1 MGCAARV
8 LKWVT
13 STPMLKYVANVARAK
28 TRPGAARCLFFL
40 LEPSTARHDR
50 ARGVRVVNTPRPA
63 MSDQKE
69 RMVPADRSNWNAI
82 LKWSM
87 AQQGDGTSSEP
98 AREISEEDRRWLL
111 DAMASGFIDEIKR
124 MKDIIACISAGI
136 EATHDAEEIDA
147 RVELM
152 EELTDRVSGVDNGG
166 ELHTLG
172 GLEPLV
178 RYVASSPHARL
189 RAAAA
194 EVLGTTVQN
203 HPKAQEAA
211 LGCDAMDPLLRMAA
225 GEGDDAPPTD
235 AAQAE
240 STTTAQGDASE
251 GTKELVKARVKAL
264 FALSCLLRG
273 CTRAQEAF
281 QLGDGFAL
289 LKNCLR
295 VDHAR
300 LRTKALHLARHLAT
314 LDMRFMRACVDA
326 GYVLAAA
333 ASLAGSLPRV
343 FDRDADADANAD
355 LSADAFTEE
364 DIEKGQVR
372 EAALRLM
379 VDVARKVDFDA
390 VPKAVDHLRSAIV
403 VNAINAVG
411 KAYTRFGREEKET
424 YRDEMQLCA
433 QLAKMFE

>member
-1 MGCAARV
+1 M
-8 LKWVT
+8 
-13 STPMLKYVANVARAK
+13 
-28 TRPGAARCLFFL
+28 
-40 LEPSTARHDR
+40 
-50 ARGVRVVNTPRPA
+50 
-63 MSDQKE
+63 
-69 RMVPADRSNWNAI
+69 
-82 LKWSM
+82 
-87 AQQGDGTSSEP
+87 
-98 AREISEEDRRWLL
+98 
-111 DAMASGFIDEIKR
+111 
-124 MKDIIACISAGI
+124 
-136 EATHDAEEIDA
+136 THDAEEIDA

-166 ELHTLG
+166 DLHTLG

-211 LGCDAMDPLLRMAA
+211 LGCDAMGPLLRMAA

-235 AAQAE
+235 AAEAE
-240 STTTAQGDASE
+240 STTTAEGDASK

-273 CTRAQEAF
+273 CARAQEAF

-295 VDHAR
+295 VDHNR

-314 LDMRFMRACVDA
+314 LNMRFMAACVDA

-333 ASLAGSLPRV
+333 ASLAGSLPRQLLV
-343 FDRDADADANAD
+343 ATEVGTD

-364 DIEKGQVR
+364 DIERGQVR

-411 KAYTRFGREEKET
+411 KAYVRFGREEKET

>member
-1 MGCAARV
+1 
-8 LKWVT
+8 
-13 STPMLKYVANVARAK
+13 
-28 TRPGAARCLFFL
+28 
-40 LEPSTARHDR
+40 
-50 ARGVRVVNTPRPA
+50 
-63 MSDQKE
+63 MSDEKE

-147 RVELM
+147 RLELM

-166 ELHTLG
+166 DLHTLG

-211 LGCDAMDPLLRMAA
+211 LGCDAMGPLLRMAA

-240 STTTAQGDASE
+240 SATTAHLLESFRESRFHGYLQTLASRE
-251 GTKELVKARVKAL
+251 NYVDDDSRASLFLDTLSRLLEENNEKRRLELLEKARI
-264 FALSCLLRG
+264 SG
-273 CTRAQEAF
+273 
-281 QLGDGFAL
+281 LG
-289 LKNCLR
+289 
-295 VDHAR
+295 
-300 LRTKALHLARHLAT
+300 
-314 LDMRFMRACVDA
+314 
-326 GYVLAAA
+326 
-333 ASLAGSLPRV
+333 
-343 FDRDADADANAD
+343 
-355 LSADAFTEE
+355 E
-364 DIEKGQVR
+364 
-372 EAALRLM
+372 
-379 VDVARKVDFDA
+379 
-390 VPKAVDHLRSAIV
+390 
-403 VNAINAVG
+403 
-411 KAYTRFGREEKET
+411 EEKQELRERLGSRT
-424 YRDEMQLCA
+424 GN
-433 QLAKMFE
+433 

>member
-1 MGCAARV
+1 VGDVDATAEI
-8 LKWVT
+8 
-13 STPMLKYVANVARAK
+13 SANVAK
-28 TRPGAARCLFFL
+28 TSRCPFFL

-50 ARGVRVVNTPRPA
+50 AHGVRVLTIPRPA

-87 AQQGDGTSSEP
+87 AQQGDGTSSAP

-166 ELHTLG
+166 DLHTLG

-211 LGCDAMDPLLRMAA
+211 LGCDAMGPLLRMAA
-225 GEGDDAPPTD
+225 GEGDDSPPTD
-235 AAQAE
+235 AAEAE
-240 STTTAQGDASE
+240 STTAAEGDASK

-273 CTRAQEAF
+273 CVRAQEAF

-295 VDHAR
+295 VDHPR

-314 LDMRFMRACVDA
+314 LDMRFMAACVDS

-333 ASLAGSLPRV
+333 ASLAGSLPRQLLV
-343 FDRDADADANAD
+343 ATEVGTD

-364 DIEKGQVR
+364 DIERGQVR

-411 KAYTRFGREEKET
+411 KAYVRFGREEKET

>member
-1 MGCAARV
+1 
-8 LKWVT
+8 
-13 STPMLKYVANVARAK
+13 
-28 TRPGAARCLFFL
+28 
-40 LEPSTARHDR
+40 
-50 ARGVRVVNTPRPA
+50 
-63 MSDQKE
+63 
-69 RMVPADRSNWNAI
+69 MVPADRSNWNAI

-166 ELHTLG
+166 DLHTLG

>member
-1 MGCAARV
+1 MGSTDAA
-8 LKWVT
+8 LT
-13 STPMLKYVANVARAK
+13 A
-28 TRPGAARCLFFL
+28 
-40 LEPSTARHDR
+40 STARHDR
-50 ARGVRVVNTPRPA
+50 TRGVRVVTNHRPA
-63 MSDQKE
+63 MSDEKE

-87 AQQGDGTSSEP
+87 AQQGDGTSSAP

-111 DAMASGFIDEIKR
+111 DAMESGFIDEIKR

-136 EATHDAEEIDA
+136 EATHDADEIDA

-166 ELHTLG
+166 DLHTLG

-211 LGCDAMDPLLRMAA
+211 LGCDAMGPLLRMAA

-235 AAQAE
+235 AAEAE
-240 STTTAQGDASE
+240 STTTAEGDASK

-273 CTRAQEAF
+273 CARAQEAF

-295 VDHAR
+295 VDHNR

-314 LDMRFMRACVDA
+314 LDMRFMAACVDA

-343 FDRDADADANAD
+343 LVEPDAGTTD
-355 LSADAFTEE
+355 LSDAFTEE
-364 DIEKGQVR
+364 DIERGQVR
-372 EAALRLM
+372 ESALRLM
-379 VDVARKVDFDA
+379 VDAARMVDFDA
-390 VPKAVDHLRSAIV
+390 VPEAADHLRSAIV

>member
-1 MGCAARV
+1 MGDVDATAEI
-8 LKWVT
+8 
-13 STPMLKYVANVARAK
+13 SANVAK
-28 TRPGAARCLFFL
+28 TSRCPFFL

-50 ARGVRVVNTPRPA
+50 AHGVRVLTIPRPA

-87 AQQGDGTSSEP
+87 AQQGDGTSSAP

-166 ELHTLG
+166 DLHTLG

-211 LGCDAMDPLLRMAA
+211 LGCDAMGPLLRMAA

-273 CTRAQEAF
+273 CVRAQEAF

-295 VDHAR
+295 VDHPR

-411 KAYTRFGREEKET
+411 KAYVRFGREEKET

>member
-1 MGCAARV
+1 MRTALGARTTETTRVLDEEAGRHPAMTAVLWRTTLIPAVGAARV

-13 STPMLKYVANVARAK
+13 STPWRKYVANVAKPSR
-28 TRPGAARCLFFL
+28 ARCLFFL

-50 ARGVRVVNTPRPA
+50 TRGVRVVTNPRPA
-63 MSDQKE
+63 MSDEKE

-87 AQQGDGTSSEP
+87 AQQGDGTSSAP

-111 DAMASGFIDEIKR
+111 EAMESGFIDEIKR

-166 ELHTLG
+166 DLHTLG

-211 LGCDAMDPLLRMAA
+211 LGCDAMGPLLRMAA

-235 AAQAE
+235 AAEAE
-240 STTTAQGDASE
+240 STTTAEGDASK
-251 GTKELVKARVKAL
+251 GTKELAARVKAL
-264 FALSCLLRG
+264 FALSCLLRDVPG
-273 CTRAQEAF
+273 PR
-281 QLGDGFAL
+281 
-289 LKNCLR
+289 R
-295 VDHAR
+295 R
-300 LRTKALHLARHLAT
+300 SSSAT
-314 LDMRFMRACVDA
+314 
-326 GYVLAAA
+326 
-333 ASLAGSLPRV
+333 ASR
-343 FDRDADADANAD
+343 
-355 LSADAFTEE
+355 
-364 DIEKGQVR
+364 
-372 EAALRLM
+372 
-379 VDVARKVDFDA
+379 
-390 VPKAVDHLRSAIV
+390 
-403 VNAINAVG
+403 
-411 KAYTRFGREEKET
+411 
-424 YRDEMQLCA
+424 C
-433 QLAKMFE
+433 

>member
-1 MGCAARV
+1 MGDVDAMAEICCQRGQNP
-8 LKWVT
+8 
-13 STPMLKYVANVARAK
+13 SR
-28 TRPGAARCLFFL
+28 ARCLFFL

-50 ARGVRVVNTPRPA
+50 TRGVRVVTNPRPA
-63 MSDQKE
+63 MSDEKE

-87 AQQGDGTSSEP
+87 AQQGDGTSSAP

-111 DAMASGFIDEIKR
+111 EAMESGFIDEIKR

-166 ELHTLG
+166 DLHTLG

-211 LGCDAMDPLLRMAA
+211 LGCDAMGPLLRMAA

-235 AAQAE
+235 AAEAE
-240 STTTAQGDASE
+240 STTTAEGDASK

-273 CTRAQEAF
+273 CARAQEAF

-295 VDHAR
+295 VDHNR

-314 LDMRFMRACVDA
+314 LNMRFMAACVDA

-343 FDRDADADANAD
+343 LVKPDAGTD
-355 LSADAFTEE
+355 LSDAFTEE
-364 DIEKGQVR
+364 DIEMGQVR
-372 EAALRLM
+372 ESALRLM
-379 VDVARKVDFDA
+379 VDVAQKVDFDA

>member
-1 MGCAARV
+1 MGDVDATAEI
-8 LKWVT
+8 
-13 STPMLKYVANVARAK
+13 SANVAK
-28 TRPGAARCLFFL
+28 TSRCPFFL

-50 ARGVRVVNTPRPA
+50 AHGVRVLTIPRPA

-87 AQQGDGTSSEP
+87 AQQGDGTSSAP

-166 ELHTLG
+166 DLHTLG

-211 LGCDAMDPLLRMAA
+211 LGCDAMGPLLRMAA
-225 GEGDDAPPTD
+225 GEGDDSPPTD
-235 AAQAE
+235 AAEAE
-240 STTTAQGDASE
+240 STTAAEGDASK

-273 CTRAQEAF
+273 CVRAQEAF

-295 VDHAR
+295 VDHPR

-314 LDMRFMRACVDA
+314 LDMRFMAACVDS

-333 ASLAGSLPRV
+333 ASLAGSLPRQLLV
-343 FDRDADADANAD
+343 ATEVGTD

-364 DIEKGQVR
+364 DIEMGQVR

-411 KAYTRFGREEKET
+411 KAYVRFGREEKET

>member
-1 MGCAARV
+1 MGDVDAMAEICCQRGQNP
-8 LKWVT
+8 
-13 STPMLKYVANVARAK
+13 SR
-28 TRPGAARCLFFL
+28 ARCLFFL

-50 ARGVRVVNTPRPA
+50 TRGVRVVTNPRPA
-63 MSDQKE
+63 MSDEKE

-87 AQQGDGTSSEP
+87 AQQGDGTSSAP

-111 DAMASGFIDEIKR
+111 EAMESGFIDEIKR

-136 EATHDAEEIDA
+136 EVTHDAEEIDA

-166 ELHTLG
+166 DLHTLG

-211 LGCDAMDPLLRMAA
+211 LGCDAMGPLLRMAA

-235 AAQAE
+235 AAEAE
-240 STTTAQGDASE
+240 STTTAEGDASK

-273 CTRAQEAF
+273 CARAQEAF

-295 VDHAR
+295 VDHNR

-314 LDMRFMRACVDA
+314 LNMRFMAACVDA

-343 FDRDADADANAD
+343 LVEPDAGTD
-355 LSADAFTEE
+355 LSDAFTEE
-364 DIEKGQVR
+364 DIEMGQVR
-372 EAALRLM
+372 ESAAAS
-379 VDVARKVDFDA
+379 D
-390 VPKAVDHLRSAIV
+390 
-403 VNAINAVG
+403 G
-411 KAYTRFGREEKET
+411 GRG
-424 YRDEMQLCA
+424 
-433 QLAKMFE
+433 AKG

>member
-1 MGCAARV
+1 MGDVDATAEI
-8 LKWVT
+8 
-13 STPMLKYVANVARAK
+13 SANVAK
-28 TRPGAARCLFFL
+28 TSRCPFFL

-50 ARGVRVVNTPRPA
+50 AHGVRVLTIPRPA

-166 ELHTLG
+166 DLHTLG

-211 LGCDAMDPLLRMAA
+211 LGCDAMGPLLRMAA
-225 GEGDDAPPTD
+225 GEGDDSPPTD
-235 AAQAE
+235 AAEAE
-240 STTTAQGDASE
+240 STTAAEGDASK

-273 CTRAQEAF
+273 CVRAQEAF

-295 VDHAR
+295 VDHPR

-314 LDMRFMRACVDA
+314 LDMRFMAACVDS

-333 ASLAGSLPRV
+333 ASLAGSLPRQLLV
-343 FDRDADADANAD
+343 ATEVGTD

-364 DIEKGQVR
+364 DIEMGQVR

-411 KAYTRFGREEKET
+411 KAYVRFGREEKET

>member
-1 MGCAARV
+1 
-8 LKWVT
+8 
-13 STPMLKYVANVARAK
+13 
-28 TRPGAARCLFFL
+28 
-40 LEPSTARHDR
+40 
-50 ARGVRVVNTPRPA
+50 

-87 AQQGDGTSSEP
+87 AQQGDGTSSAP

-111 DAMASGFIDEIKR
+111 EAMESGFIDEIKR

-136 EATHDAEEIDA
+136 EVTHDAEEIDA

-166 ELHTLG
+166 DLHTLG

-211 LGCDAMDPLLRMAA
+211 LGCDAMGPLLRMAA

-235 AAQAE
+235 AAEAE
-240 STTTAQGDASE
+240 STTTAEGDASK

-273 CTRAQEAF
+273 CARAQEAF

-295 VDHAR
+295 FF
-300 LRTKALHLARHLAT
+300 L
-314 LDMRFMRACVDA
+314 
-326 GYVLAAA
+326 
-333 ASLAGSLPRV
+333 SL
-343 FDRDADADANAD
+343 
-355 LSADAFTEE
+355 
-364 DIEKGQVR
+364 
-372 EAALRLM
+372 
-379 VDVARKVDFDA
+379 
-390 VPKAVDHLRSAIV
+390 
-403 VNAINAVG
+403 
-411 KAYTRFGREEKET
+411 
-424 YRDEMQLCA
+424 C
-433 QLAKMFE
+433 

>member
-13 STPMLKYVANVARAK
+13 STPMLKYDRLCCQRGQNPVRARRAW
-28 TRPGAARCLFFL
+28 CLFFL
-40 LEPSTARHDR
+40 LEPSPARHDR
-50 ARGVRVVNTPRPA
+50 TRGVRVVNTPRPA

-166 ELHTLG
+166 DLHTLG

-211 LGCDAMDPLLRMAA
+211 LGCDAMGPLLRMAA

-273 CTRAQEAF
+273 CARAQEAF
-281 QLGDGFAL
+281 QLGPGE
-289 LKNCLR
+289 
-295 VDHAR
+295 VVAR
-300 LRTKALHLARHLAT
+300 WRGV
-314 LDMRFMRACVDA
+314 C
-326 GYVLAAA
+326 
-333 ASLAGSLPRV
+333 S
-343 FDRDADADANAD
+343 D
-355 LSADAFTEE
+355 LSSSFHQIRILETACGELEGLVHD
-364 DIEKGQVR
+364 
-372 EAALRLM
+372 LRLDQ
-379 VDVARKVDFDA
+379 V
-390 VPKAVDHLRSAIV
+390 L
-403 VNAINAVG
+403 
-411 KAYTRFGREEKET
+411 
-424 YRDEMQLCA
+424 
-433 QLAKMFE
+433 

>member
-1 MGCAARV
+1 MDDVDAMAEICCQRGQNPSR
-8 LKWVT
+8 
-13 STPMLKYVANVARAK
+13 
-28 TRPGAARCLFFL
+28 ARCLFFL

-50 ARGVRVVNTPRPA
+50 TRGVRVVTNPRPA
-63 MSDQKE
+63 MSDEKE

-87 AQQGDGTSSEP
+87 AQQGDGTSSAP

-111 DAMASGFIDEIKR
+111 EAMESGFIDEIKR

-166 ELHTLG
+166 DLHTLG

-211 LGCDAMDPLLRMAA
+211 LGCDAMGPLLRMAA

-235 AAQAE
+235 AAEAE
-240 STTTAQGDASE
+240 STTTAEGDASK

-273 CTRAQEAF
+273 CARAQEAF

-295 VDHAR
+295 VDHNR

-314 LDMRFMRACVDA
+314 LNMRFMAACVDA

-343 FDRDADADANAD
+343 LVEPDAGTD
-355 LSADAFTEE
+355 LSDAFTEE
-364 DIEKGQVR
+364 DIEMGQVR
-372 EAALRLM
+372 ESALRLM
-379 VDVARKVDFDA
+379 VDVAQKVDFDA

>member
-1 MGCAARV
+1 MGDVDATAEI
-8 LKWVT
+8 
-13 STPMLKYVANVARAK
+13 SANVAK
-28 TRPGAARCLFFL
+28 TSRCPFFL

-50 ARGVRVVNTPRPA
+50 AHGVRVLTIPRPA

-87 AQQGDGTSSEP
+87 AQQGDGTSSAP

-166 ELHTLG
+166 DLHTLG

-211 LGCDAMDPLLRMAA
+211 LGCDAMGPLLRMAA
-225 GEGDDAPPTD
+225 GEGDDSPPTD
-235 AAQAE
+235 AAEAE
-240 STTTAQGDASE
+240 STTAAEGDASK

-273 CTRAQEAF
+273 CVRAQEAF

-295 VDHAR
+295 VDHPR

-314 LDMRFMRACVDA
+314 LDMRFMAACVDS

-333 ASLAGSLPRV
+333 ASLAGSLPRQLLV
-343 FDRDADADANAD
+343 ATEVGTD

-364 DIEKGQVR
+364 DIERGQVR

-411 KAYTRFGREEKET
+411 KAYVRFGREEKET

>member
-1 MGCAARV
+1 M
-8 LKWVT
+8 
-13 STPMLKYVANVARAK
+13 SD
-28 TRPGAARCLFFL
+28 
-40 LEPSTARHDR
+40 EPS
-50 ARGVRVVNTPRPA
+50 G
-63 MSDQKE
+63 S
-69 RMVPADRSNWNAI
+69 MVPADKSNWNAI

-87 AQQGDGTSSEP
+87 AQQGDGTSGAPP
-98 AREISEEDRRWLL
+98 AREISEEDRKWLL
-111 DAMASGFIDEIKR
+111 DAMASGFVDEIKR
-124 MKDIIACISAGI
+124 MKDILTCIGTGI
-136 EATHDAEEIDA
+136 DATHDVEEIDA
-147 RVELM
+147 RVTLM
-152 EELTDRVSGVDNGG
+152 EELCDRVSGVDNGG
-166 ELHTLG
+166 V
-172 GLEPLV
+172 EPLV
-178 RYVASSPHARL
+178 RYVASSPHAKL

-203 HPKAQEAA
+203 HPNAQEAA
-211 LGCDAMDPLLRMAA
+211 LGCDAMGPLLRMAA
-225 GEGDDAPPTD
+225 GEGTDAPPTD
-235 AAQAE
+235 AAE
-240 STTTAQGDASE
+240 SSTADDDAS
-251 GTKELVKARVKAL
+251 KEKTLVKARVKAL

-273 CTRAQEAF
+273 CARAQEAF

-295 VDHAR
+295 VDHNR

-314 LDMRFMRACVDA
+314 LNMRFMAACVDA

-343 FDRDADADANAD
+343 LVEPDAGTD
-355 LSADAFTEE
+355 LSDAFTEE
-364 DIEKGQVR
+364 DIEMGQVR
-372 EAALRLM
+372 ESALRLM
-379 VDVARKVDFDA
+379 VDVAQKVDFDA